1 MGTPGEPKPVKLFTA
16 LLFHDNEVLA
26 AAEKDLQNLFGPI
39 DLASESLPWALT
51 DYYEEEMGRGL
62 LRRFVSFE
70 PLVSPETLPE
80 AKLGTQA
87 LEGRNR
93 WARDERR
100 GRRVNID
107 PGYLDAGKVV
117 LVSTKGA
124 PHRLY
129 LRSGIYGETT
139 LSFQNGSFHPL
150 ATTYPDYLWPAAM
163 SFFAQLR
170 SRYLSQLKHSGY

>member
-1 MGTPGEPKPVKLFTA
+1 MGIPREPQPVKLFAA
-16 LLFHDNEVLA
+16 LLFSGEEILGGV
-26 AAEKDLQNLFGPI
+26 EKDLRTFFGPI

-51 DYYEEEMGRGL
+51 TYYEEEMGRGL
-62 LRRFVSFE
+62 QRRFVSFE

-87 LEGRNR
+87 VEERNP

-100 GRRVNID
+100 RRRVNID

-117 LVSTKGA
+117 LASTKGA

-129 LRSGIYGETT
+129 LRAGIYGETT
-139 LSFQNGSFHPL
+139 LFFQNGAFHSL
-150 ATTYPDYLWPAAM
+150 AATYPDYLWPAALA
-163 SFFAQLR
+163 FFAQMR
-170 SRYLSQLKHSGY
+170 ARYLGQLKHSGY